1 MASVALDDDIMHNFA
16 VAFAKITVDKL
27 NGIEF
32 HGVYFGGVSETS
44 EQADQIARECVN
56 NIKGGTILPRVY
68 KLTNT
73 NNLIDIMYEAADKF
87 EDMVKKMQEADTIMT
102 KTSRK

>member
-1 MASVALDDDIMHNFA
+1 MAAPEDDIMHNFA

-87 EDMVKKMQEADTIMT
+87 EDMVKKMQEADTIMS
-102 KTSRK
+102 KANRK

>member
-1 MASVALDDDIMHNFA
+1 MALAAPGDDIMHNFA

-32 HGVYFGGVSETS
+32 HGVYFGGVSETTD
-44 EQADQIARECVN
+44 QADQIARECVN
-56 NIKGGTILPRVY
+56 NIKGGTILPRIY
-68 KLTNT
+68 KLSAT

-87 EDMVKKMQEADTIMT
+87 EDMVKKMQEADIIMT
-102 KTSRK
+102 KAAKK